1 MVGISDERVRNCN
14 LILLE
19 FANREV
25 DEETAPKQ
33 GVVFFV
39 VHENIHEEV
48 VADKDG
54 EQILHVYSAESNDLS
69 YNRSHWSSTNM
80 YYEFAAL

>member
-25 DEETAPKQ
+25 DEEAAPKA
-33 GVVFFV
+33 GSFSSLFT
-39 VHENIHEEV
+39 ENNHEEV

-54 EQILHVYSAESNDLS
+54 EQILHVYFAKSNDLS
-69 YNRSHWSSTNM
+69 YNRSHWSSINL

>member
-1 MVGISDERVRNCN
+1 MSFGLMVGISDERVRNCN

-25 DEETAPKQ
+25 DEEAPPKQ

-39 VHENIHEEV
+39 VHENIPEEV
-48 VADKDG
+48 LEEIPEEVS
-54 EQILHVYSAESNDLS
+54 V
-69 YNRSHWSSTNM
+69 
-80 YYEFAAL
+80 